1 VRKVRLGKDGKAP
14 VALRHG
20 QVVQQRLIRLI
31 KQLGLRRLLIV
42 LLRRL

>member
-1 VRKVRLGKDGKAP
+1 MRFGKNGKAP

-31 KQLGLRRLLIV
+31 KQLRLRRLLIV
-42 LLRRL
+42 VLRRL

>member
-1 VRKVRLGKDGKAP
+1 MRFREHREAP

-31 KQLGLRRLLIV
+31 KQLRLRRLLIL